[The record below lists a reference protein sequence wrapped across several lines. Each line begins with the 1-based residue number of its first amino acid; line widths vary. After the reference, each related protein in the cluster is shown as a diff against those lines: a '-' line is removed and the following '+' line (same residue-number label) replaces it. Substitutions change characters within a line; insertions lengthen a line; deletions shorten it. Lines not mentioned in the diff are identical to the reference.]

1 MENNRN
7 ENVLAGVF
15 GAILFALAGG
25 ILWVIIYQLGYLA
38 AISGLVGV
46 FCAIKGYALFAKKE
60 SVKGV
65 VIAIIATLIVM
76 VVAWYAS
83 LVVMNYREYEGA
95 LTIAES
101 FSLTKFAFK
110 EIPEYRSG
118 AIEDLVKG
126 ILFTV
131 AGGVAFAVSSIKR
144 IKAENAYNAKMAQQN
159 EPVFNGEPEYRYD
172 DTDTNN

>member
-38 AISGLVGV
+38 AISGLVGA

-76 VVAWYAS
+76 VVAWYVS
-83 LVVMNYREYEGA
+83 LVVMNYRDFDGTLTVSEALNFTKYCFEY
-95 LTIAES
+95 
-101 FSLTKFAFK
+101 
-110 EIPEYRSG
+110 PEYKSA
-118 AIEDLVKG
+118 AIGDLVKG

-144 IKAENAYNAKMAQQN
+144 IKAENDYNAKMAQKN